1 MAKNQFDE
9 GTAQTKWAY
18 FRFAIV
24 GPLLTSPPSKK
35 ELSKALQ
42 ALADKTWEHPITGR
56 PTRFSFS
63 TIERWFYQARNS
75 NNPVNQLRSKVR
87 SDSNQPRSMS
97 SKLTTHS
104 VFSRECYFS

>member
-42 ALADKTWEHPITGR
+42 ALADKNLGTSYYWTAY
-56 PTRFSFS
+56 TFFF
-63 TIERWFYQARNS
+63 FYN
-75 NNPVNQLRSKVR
+75 
-87 SDSNQPRSMS
+87 
-97 SKLTTHS
+97 
-104 VFSRECYFS
+104 